1 VNTKA
6 PTATAPVELI
16 ISSDR
21 LVARLRVRD
30 RAQLLRHPPSETELL
45 ALLEKR
51 GIELTDNV
59 RQRIQQFIDLC
70 SADNAGQ
77 PGKIPEEYLVAEGT
91 APTEPQDETIC
102 WSETLVPTAAP
113 DDVGHVD
120 WYRRSVIRAVTPNTV
135 VGILQPATEGVP
147 GRDVFGQPVSPRR
160 SRGNPL
166 RLGPGLRLDDNSR
179 QIIATAAGCVF
190 LENGKLRLEQNLE
203 IPGDVDF
210 ESGSIDVCTDVHVG
224 GTIRANFSVRT
235 AGSLTV
241 DRAIEAAEICA
252 GGDLSVRG
260 GICGRL
266 DGPAIRV
273 GGSISARF
281 CNECNIKA
289 GKDLRFERELINSQ
303 VQATR
308 VLSRTGTIIGGYVWA
323 REALEVATLGS
334 EAAVT
339 TRVALGLSVEV
350 LRRMRQ
356 LELQAREHRKL
367 AQQIRQR
374 VEPLMA
380 NLKRL
385 THQQREVAT
394 ELLARADELDAEV
407 ERLLAE
413 REKLRQQAQPSEAP
427 YLMAHVMIYPGV
439 LVSIDGQ
446 ETRFDQPLAGPV
458 RIERRRLEGVAEIV
472 AVRPRTGSVTVLP
485 SYELDL
491 KPAPTPGKSEEDH
504 ADASQN
510 PT

>member
-1 VNTKA
+1 VEPRTS
-6 PTATAPVELI
+6 TATAPLELVV
-16 ISSDR
+16 STDR
-21 LVARLRVRD
+21 LRARLRVRD
-30 RAQLLRHPPSETELL
+30 RAQLLRHPPSESELITL
-45 ALLEKR
+45 VEKR
-51 GIELTDNV
+51 GIELTDTV
-59 RQRIQQFIDLC
+59 RERLHQFLSLW
-70 SADNAGQ
+70 SADK
-77 PGKIPEEYLVAEGT
+77 PGEPREIPEEYLIAEGT
-91 APTEPQDETIC
+91 GPTEPQDETIH
-102 WSETLVPTAAP
+102 WSETLVPTGAP
-113 DDVGHVD
+113 DDTGRVD
-120 WYRRSVIRAVTPNTV
+120 WYHQRVIRAVTSDTV
-135 VGILQPATEGVP
+135 VGTLQPATDGIP
-147 GRDVFGQPVSPRR
+147 GRDVFGQPVPPRR
-160 SRGNPL
+160 ARGNSL

-179 QIIATAAGCVF
+179 QVIATAAGCVF

-241 DRAIEAAEICA
+241 DRAIEAAEITV

-266 DGPAIRV
+266 NGPLIRV
-273 GGSISARF
+273 GGNINARF
-281 CNECNIKA
+281 CNESNIKA
-289 GKDLRFERELINSQ
+289 GKDLRFERELLNSQ
-303 VQATR
+303 VQAAK
-308 VLSRTGTIIGGYVWA
+308 VLSRNGTIIGGYIWA
-323 REALEVATLGS
+323 RETLEVATLGS

-356 LELQAREHRKL
+356 LELSARERRKL
-367 AQQIRQR
+367 SQQIRQR
-374 VEPLMA
+374 VGPLMA

-385 THQQREVAT
+385 THQQREIAT
-394 ELLARADELDAEV
+394 ELLARADELEVEV

-413 REKLRQQAQPSEAP
+413 RENLRQAAQPSEAP

-446 ETRFDQPLAGPV
+446 ETRFDQPVPGPI
-458 RIERRRLEGVAEIV
+458 RIERRRVEGVAEIV

-491 KPAPTPGKSEEDH
+491 KASPTAEESEEH
-504 ADASQN
+504 HEDASQN